1 MTKFKRIVPIIGL
14 IIGLCILA
22 YFPVSE
28 LIDSYKRAQVIKG
41 LNIKTAKLD
50 DSQKK
55 ELLLQAR
62 SYNERLAGMQPETS
76 NIWPYEHQLTFDGSS
91 APFAYVNIPK
101 ISLNMPIYHGT
112 SNEVLSAGVG
122 HVKGTSLPIGG
133 KSTHAVLSAHSGM
146 QRMRAFDD
154 IRRLKK
160 GDVFIVEVLNKKYAY
175 KVYKKE
181 VVLPDRIDKF
191 AIQPGKDICTLMTCT
206 PYGINTHRLL
216 VTGKRCPV
224 PKNIKNE
231 HSLLGFITNLRIIPF
246 IIAFVLTLG
255 MLIRKLWQRKKFSQ
269 SKKKVREGKA
279 NT

>member
-1 MTKFKRIVPIIGL
+1 MTKFKRIMPIIGL
-14 IIGLCILA
+14 IVGLCILA

-28 LIDSYKRAQVIKG
+28 LVDSYKRSQIIKG
-41 LNIKTAKLD
+41 LNIKVAKID
-50 DSQKK
+50 DSKK
-55 ELLLQAR
+55 KTLITQAK
-62 SYNERLAGMQPETS
+62 SYNERLAGVPPQTS

-91 APFAYVNIPK
+91 APFAYVRIPK
-101 ISLNMPIYHGT
+101 ISLTMPIYHGT

-154 IRRLKK
+154 IRKLKK
-160 GDVFIVEVLNKKYAY
+160 GDVFIIDVLNKKIAY

-181 VVLPDRIDKF
+181 VVLPNRVDKF
-191 AIQPGKDICTLMTCT
+191 AIQQGKDICTLMTCT

-224 PKNIKNE
+224 PKNITNE

-246 IIAFVLTLG
+246 VIAFTLTLG
-255 MLIRKLWQRKKFSQ
+255 MLIRKLWQKSTLNR
-269 SKKKVREGKA
+269 R
-279 NT
+279 